1 MYSIFETMFSKKV
14 GDKVLFL
21 DEKMEIIKVEGAM
34 LGNRKITLLVES
46 TGEII
51 TNYS

>member
-1 MYSIFETMFSKKV
+1 MFEKKE

-21 DEKMEIIKVEGAM
+21 DAKMEIIKVEGKM
-34 LGNRKITLLVES
+34 IGNRKITLVNEE